1 MCGTLHYMTKHLHIM
16 RGLPGSGKSTRAAE
30 IVEANT
36 DTFRCNMDSGREMLR
51 PGHYDDFR
59 TTKGKA
65 REKAALHLR
74 NAAINALLGAG
85 FSVVVDDTNLNDRH
99 VDELERMARS
109 HLATVKVHDLRDVP
123 PDECIRRCA
132 ERTGPT
138 NWRQV
143 ITGMAD
149 RYDLW
154 SRHHIVQDDS
164 LPECVIFDV
173 DGTLA
178 LHVDRS
184 PYDETLVSTDA
195 PNPNV
200 VALAHMLQQDVDI
213 VITSGRSEGCRADTE
228 AWLLEHGIIASEVF
242 MRAEGDQRRD
252 SVVKEEIL
260 RRDVLTRFRV
270 RLVVDDRQQ
279 VVDAWR
285 RLGLECWQ
293 VAPGQF

>member
-1 MCGTLHYMTKHLHIM
+1 MTKYMHIM
-16 RGLPGSGKSTRAAE
+16 RGLPGSGKSTRATE
-30 IVEANT
+30 IVEADT
-36 DTFRCNMDSGREMLR
+36 DTFRVNMDSGREMLR
-51 PGHYDDFR
+51 PGRYDDFK
-59 TTKGKA
+59 TAKGRS
-65 REKAALHLR
+65 REKAVLHAR
-74 NAAINALLGAG
+74 NALINGLLTAG

-99 VDELERMARS
+99 VDELERMARA
-109 HLATVKVHDLRDVP
+109 HRAEVKVHDLRDVP

-138 NWRQV
+138 DWRQV

-149 RYDLW
+149 RHDLW
-154 SRHHIVQDDS
+154 SRHHVVQDDS

-184 PYDETLVSTDA
+184 PYDESLVSTDR

-200 VALAHMLQQDVDI
+200 VALARALQEEVDV
-213 VITSGRSEGCRADTE
+213 VITSGRTDGCREATE
-228 AWLLEHGIIASEVF
+228 RWLLEQGVVASEVF
-242 MRAEGDQRRD
+242 MRAVGDQRKD

-270 RLVVDDRQQ
+270 RFVVDDRQQ

>member
-1 MCGTLHYMTKHLHIM
+1 MTKHLHIM

-36 DTFRCNMDSGREMLR
+36 DTFRVNMDSGREMLR
-51 PGHYDDFR
+51 PDHYDDFR

-74 NAAINALLGAG
+74 NAAINALLTAG

-99 VDELERMARS
+99 VDELERMARA
-109 HLATVKVHDLRDVP
+109 HRADVVIHDLRDVP

-149 RYDLW
+149 RHDLW
-154 SRHHIVQDDS
+154 TRHHVVQDES

-178 LHVDRS
+178 RPVDRS
-184 PYDETLVSTDA
+184 PYDETRVSTDA

-200 VALAHMLQQDVDI
+200 VALARALQEEVDVI
-213 VITSGRSEGCRADTE
+213 ITSGRTDGCRVDTE
-228 AWLLEHGIIASEVF
+228 GWLLEQGIVATEVL
-242 MRAEGDQRRD
+242 MRRSGDTRKD

-260 RRDVLTRFRV
+260 RRDILPRFRV
-270 RLVVDDRQQ
+270 RFVVDDRQQ